1 MRNSIGC
8 CLLLVLLTC
17 GCATTQPAVPVQG
30 SSADLSQL
38 AGQWSGEY
46 TGDASGRR
54 GVITFQ
60 LAAGAD
66 TAQGDVIMFPQQ
78 RYTTR
83 LVDDSRKTGSMPT
96 PQGLT
101 IRFVRAEAGQVS
113 GQLDPYTDPE
123 CQCTVTTRFE
133 GRLKGDVIEGRYTS
147 HREGRADA
155 LHGEWKVKRKRG

>member
-8 CLLLVLLTC
+8 CLLLALLAG

-30 SSADLSQL
+30 SAADLSQL
-38 AGQWSGEY
+38 AGQWSGDY
-46 TGDASGRR
+46 VGDAGGRR

-83 LVDDSRKTGSMPT
+83 LVDDPHQTGSMPT

-101 IRFVRAEAGQVS
+101 IRFVRATGGQVS

-123 CQCTVTTRFE
+123 CQCTVSTTFE
-133 GRLKGDVIEGRYTS
+133 GRLKGDVIEGHYIS
-147 HREGRADA
+147 HRDGRADP
-155 LHGEWKVKRKRG
+155 LRGEWKVKRKRG